1 MQNTT
6 NNDIMLKMT
15 DIHKRFG
22 ELEVLKGIDFSV
34 ARGDVLAIIGP
45 SGSGK
50 STMLRCINRLE
61 EIDSGY
67 IEIKGRT
74 LVKNNAAGVAEY
86 ADEKTSREI
95 LSCTGMV
102 FQQFNLFP
110 HMTVMQNLLEAPVQ
124 VKKLKAE
131 EVRPEAEELLRKVGL
146 FDKRDSYPGRLSGGQ
161 QQRVAIARALCMK
174 PDIMLFDEPT
184 SALDPE
190 LTGEVLK
197 TMREL
202 AEEHMTMVVVTH
214 EMAFARE
221 AANHVM
227 FMADGVIVEQG
238 DPETFFAN
246 PKQERTI
253 AFLKNML

>member
-6 NNDIMLKMT
+6 NNNIMLKMT
-15 DIHKRFG
+15 DIHKSFG
-22 ELEVLKGIDFSV
+22 SNDVLKGIDFQV
-34 ARGDVLAIIGP
+34 AKGEVLAVIGP

-61 EIDSGY
+61 EIDSGS
-67 IEIKGRT
+67 IEIKGRF
-74 LVKNNAAGVAEY
+74 LAQNNETRQAVY
-86 ADEKTSREI
+86 VPEKVSREI
-95 LSCTGMV
+95 LACTGMV

-110 HMTVMQNLLEAPVQ
+110 HMTVMQNLLEAPLQ
-124 VKKLKAE
+124 VKKRKME
-131 EVRPEAEELLRKVGL
+131 EVMPEAEELLRKVGL
-146 FDKRDSYPGRLSGGQ
+146 FEKKDAYPGHLSGGQ
-161 QQRVAIARALCMK
+161 QQRVAIARALAMK

-202 AEEHMTMVVVTH
+202 ASVHMTMVVVTH
-214 EMAFARE
+214 EMTFARE
-221 AANHVM
+221 AANKVI

-238 DPETFFAN
+238 EPEEIFAA
-246 PKQERTI
+246 PKHERTQ
-253 AFLKNML
+253 AFLRNML

>member
-1 MQNTT
+1 MQNMT
-6 NNDIMLKMT
+6 NNIMLKMT
-15 DIHKRFG
+15 DIHKSFG

-34 ARGDVLAIIGP
+34 AKGDVLAIIGP

-61 EIDSGY
+61 EIDSGK
-67 IEIKGRT
+67 IEIMGRA
-74 LVKNNAAGVAEY
+74 LAENGADGRAEY
-86 ADEKTSREI
+86 VDEAKSREI
-95 LSCTGMV
+95 LACTGMV

-110 HMTVMQNLLEAPVQ
+110 HMTVMENLLEAPVQ
-124 VKKLKAE
+124 VKKRSVE

-146 FDKRDSYPGRLSGGQ
+146 FDKRDAYPGRLSGGQ
-161 QQRVAIARALCMK
+161 QQRVAIARALAMK
-174 PDIMLFDEPT
+174 PEIMLFDEPT

-190 LTGEVLK
+190 LTGDVLK

-202 AEEHMTMVVVTH
+202 AQEHMTMVVVTH

-221 AANHVM
+221 AASHVM

-238 DPETFFAN
+238 QPEEFFAH
-246 PKQERTI
+246 PKQERTV
-253 AFLKNML
+253 AFLQNML